1 MASSHANLIWE
12 QTKFFTREKSPSP
25 TGFVW
30 NTSMAAVT
38 LFWNTNMAA
47 VTSCEYS
54 PTGPSSFEGWPRDRA
69 KSSKVINENEMTV
82 WGKILYQPGL
92 MQVITEIRYTVLLTP
107 VTNKPML
114 WSMTSSILCFWRHFL
129 WTRAFY
135 VSCSVIEVIFFTGNF
150 NQKFSSICCAFRM
163 NDDVC
168 LAKSF

>member
-1 MASSHANLIWE
+1 MASIHANLIWE
-12 QTKFFTREKSPSP
+12 QKKFFTREKSPSP

-38 LFWNTNMAA
+38 LFWDTNMAA

-69 KSSKVINENEMTV
+69 KSSKVINEDEMTG

-92 MQVITEIRYTVLLTP
+92 MHVITEIRYTILLTP

-114 WSMTSSILCFWRHFL
+114 WSMTSSILCFWRHFR

-135 VSCSVIEVIFFTGNF
+135 VSCSVVEVIFFYWQF
-150 NQKFSSICCAFRM
+150 
-163 NDDVC
+163 
-168 LAKSF
+168 